1 LIDKHRQPVIIG
13 IGELCEQ
20 VPKDVTTASSP
31 LDLMEQA
38 SLAACRDSGIPD
50 KVIEALDVLAVVRTF
65 ADSTPMYPNPFG
77 RVNNYPRAVARR
89 IGAQPRAAIYTHA
102 GGNTPQALVTEFS
115 ERIAA
120 GDNSLVLLVGG
131 EAIGATKSALKADVK
146 LQWGDDTGGQ
156 IEDRGLGLDSII
168 DRQQIDNG
176 LATAPL
182 MYGLLENARRSAQG
196 NSREQYADEM
206 GKLFHAFTEV
216 AAQHPV
222 AAFPTAYSVGEL
234 IEVSDTN
241 PPISAPYTRHL
252 VAKDGVN
259 QAAAVVLTS
268 VARAQELGVPRDK
281 MVFPVTGS
289 NVHDRYLVQRP
300 NLASSEA
307 MRIAYQ
313 AVLESSGVSPD
324 EISLLDLYSCFPIA
338 VFNACEALGIDPLG
352 GRALTLT
359 GGLPFFG
366 GAGNNYSMH
375 SIVNVASQLRER
387 RTGYGLVG
395 ANGGVL
401 SKHAVGMYSAEPPEN
416 GWSSCDHKALQ
427 SLFYSDNCPEVDP
440 YASGPAVIETYS
452 IDYRK
457 GVPTRAYIVARTI
470 EGKRFIAHSD
480 PGDAE
485 TPQRM
490 HTDDPI
496 GHTVYVTSAGPG
508 TKFSYSRSTT
518 ASLVPK
524 RPGTLDAEYQYCK
537 IRRHGPVLE
546 VTINRPDN
554 RNCLNP
560 QANYELEGVFDL
572 YESAPELWV
581 AIITGSGDKAFC
593 AGNDLKATASGE
605 PIWVPDGGFGG
616 LTHRKS
622 RRKPVIAAVN
632 GLALG
637 GGMEIALACDLIVAS
652 SEAVF
657 ALPEV
662 KVGLIAGAGGIQR
675 LARQIPQKQA
685 LEMILLGENV
695 DAERARELGFVNW
708 VVEPEQLLDTAREIA
723 GRLAAV
729 SPTSVSCSMQLL
741 SETARMAD
749 TVEAV
754 RFPADAINRLLTSQD
769 MQEGVSA
776 FAQKRKPSWR
786 GK

>member
-1 LIDKHRQPVIIG
+1 MPSGFLKKQERAAEYRRYTLIDKHRQPVIIG
-13 IGELCEQ
+13 IGELCER
-20 VPKDVTTASSP
+20 VPKNVTTASSP

-131 EAIGATKSALKADVK
+131 EAIGTTKSAVKADVK

-196 NSREQYADEM
+196 NSREEYADEM
-206 GKLFHAFTEV
+206 GKLFQAFTEV

-222 AAFPTAYSVGEL
+222 AAFPKAYSVAEL

-268 VARAQELGVPRDK
+268 VARALELGVPRGK

-307 MRIAYQ
+307 MMIAYR
-313 AVLESSGVSPD
+313 AVLESSCVAPE

-395 ANGGVL
+395 ANGGIL

-427 SLFYSDNCPEVDP
+427 SLFDSEPCLEVDP
-440 YASGPAVIETYS
+440 HASGPAVIETYS
-452 IDYRK
+452 IDYKK
-457 GVPTRAYIVARTI
+457 GIPKKAYIVARTI

-490 HTDDPI
+490 HADDPI
-496 GHTVYVTSAGPG
+496 GKTVYVTSAGLG
-508 TKFSYSRSTT
+508 TRFSYSHSSA

-524 RPGTLDAEYQYCK
+524 R
-537 IRRHGPVLE
+537 VLE
-546 VTINRPDN
+546 QEN
-554 RNCLNP
+554 
-560 QANYELEGVFDL
+560 
-572 YESAPELWV
+572 S
-581 AIITGSGDKAFC
+581 
-593 AGNDLKATASGE
+593 
-605 PIWVPDGGFGG
+605 
-616 LTHRKS
+616 
-622 RRKPVIAAVN
+622 
-632 GLALG
+632 
-637 GGMEIALACDLIVAS
+637 LACDGDAAWQVLADFGNFL
-652 SEAVF
+652 AW
-657 ALPEV
+657 AT
-662 KVGLIAGAGGIQR
+662 GGAGTAR
-675 LARQIPQKQA
+675 LEGDGVGMTRHLDIP
-685 LEMILLGENV
+685 
-695 DAERARELGFVNW
+695 ELGLVSERLDRLDHASRTLAYSMVSETMAGMARYSATVQVITEGAGRCALRWRGDFEPLPGIESEEVENSLAGSYTLMSHGLEAFVN
-708 VVEPEQLLDTAREIA
+708 
-723 GRLAAV
+723 
-729 SPTSVSCSMQLL
+729 
-741 SETARMAD
+741 
-749 TVEAV
+749 
-754 RFPADAINRLLTSQD
+754 
-769 MQEGVSA
+769 
-776 FAQKRKPSWR
+776 AQA
-786 GK
+786 

>member
-1 LIDKHRQPVIIG
+1 MPSGHLKKQERAAEYRRYTLIDKHRQPVIIG

-89 IGAQPRAAIYTHA
+89 IGAQPHAAIYSHA

-120 GDNSLVLLVGG
+120 GDNSIVLLVGG
-131 EAIGATKSALKADVK
+131 EAIGTIKSALRAQIK

-182 MYGLLENARRSAQG
+182 MYGLLENARRSARG
-196 NSREQYADEM
+196 ISREQYTNEM
-206 GKLFHAFTEV
+206 GELFQAFTEV
-216 AAQHPV
+216 AARHPA
-222 AAFPTAYSVGEL
+222 AAFPKAYHGGEL
-234 IEVSDTN
+234 IEVGDTN
-241 PPISAPYTRHL
+241 PLISAPYTKHL

-268 VARAQELGVPRDK
+268 VARALELGVPREK

-307 MRIAYQ
+307 MRIAYR
-313 AVLESSGVSPD
+313 AVLESSGVAPE

-366 GAGNNYSMH
+366 GPGNNYSMH

-427 SLFYSDNCPEVDP
+427 SLFNSEPCPEVDP
-440 YASGPAVIETYS
+440 HASGPAVIETYS
-452 IDYRK
+452 IDYKK
-457 GVPTRAYIVARTI
+457 GIPKKAYIVARTI

-490 HTDDPI
+490 HADDPI
-496 GHTVYVTSAGPG
+496 GNTVYVTSAGPG
-508 TKFSYSRSTT
+508 TRFSY
-518 ASLVPK
+518 L
-524 RPGTLDAEYQYCK
+524 Q
-537 IRRHGPVLE
+537 
-546 VTINRPDN
+546 
-554 RNCLNP
+554 
-560 QANYELEGVFDL
+560 
-572 YESAPELWV
+572 
-581 AIITGSGDKAFC
+581 
-593 AGNDLKATASGE
+593 
-605 PIWVPDGGFGG
+605 
-616 LTHRKS
+616 
-622 RRKPVIAAVN
+622 
-632 GLALG
+632 
-637 GGMEIALACDLIVAS
+637 
-652 SEAVF
+652 
-657 ALPEV
+657 
-662 KVGLIAGAGGIQR
+662 
-675 LARQIPQKQA
+675 
-685 LEMILLGENV
+685 
-695 DAERARELGFVNW
+695 
-708 VVEPEQLLDTAREIA
+708 
-723 GRLAAV
+723 
-729 SPTSVSCSMQLL
+729 
-741 SETARMAD
+741 
-749 TVEAV
+749 
-754 RFPADAINRLLTSQD
+754 FP
-769 MQEGVSA
+769 
-776 FAQKRKPSWR
+776 PPP
-786 GK
+786 

>member
-1 LIDKHRQPVIIG
+1 MPSGFLKKQERAAEYRRYTLIDKHRQPVIIG

-20 VPKDVTTASSP
+20 VPKNVTTASSP

-131 EAIGATKSALKADVK
+131 EAIGTTKSAVKADVK

-182 MYGLLENARRSAQG
+182 MYCLLENARRSAQG
-196 NSREQYADEM
+196 NSREEYADEM
-206 GKLFHAFTEV
+206 GKLFQAFTEV

-222 AAFPTAYSVGEL
+222 AAFPKAYSVAEL

-268 VARAQELGVPRDK
+268 VARALELGVPRGK

-307 MRIAYQ
+307 MMIAYR
-313 AVLESSGVSPD
+313 AVLESSGVAPE
-324 EISLLDLYSCFPIA
+324 EISLLELYSCFPIA

-427 SLFYSDNCPEVDP
+427 SLFDSEPCLEVDQH
-440 YASGPAVIETYS
+440 AWGPAVIETYS

-457 GVPTRAYIVARTI
+457 GVPKKAYIVARTI

-490 HTDDPI
+490 HADDPI
-496 GHTVYVTSAGPG
+496 GKTVYVTSAGLG
-508 TKFSYSRSTT
+508 TRFSYSHSSA

-524 RPGTLDAEYQYCK
+524 R
-537 IRRHGPVLE
+537 VLE
-546 VTINRPDN
+546 QEN
-554 RNCLNP
+554 
-560 QANYELEGVFDL
+560 
-572 YESAPELWV
+572 S
-581 AIITGSGDKAFC
+581 
-593 AGNDLKATASGE
+593 
-605 PIWVPDGGFGG
+605 
-616 LTHRKS
+616 
-622 RRKPVIAAVN
+622 
-632 GLALG
+632 
-637 GGMEIALACDLIVAS
+637 LACDGDAAWQVLADFGNFL
-652 SEAVF
+652 AW
-657 ALPEV
+657 AT
-662 KVGLIAGAGGIQR
+662 GGAGTAR
-675 LARQIPQKQA
+675 LEGDGVGMTRHLDIP
-685 LEMILLGENV
+685 
-695 DAERARELGFVNW
+695 ELGLVSERLDRLDHASRTLAYSMVSETMAGMACYSATVQVITEGAGRCALRWRGDFEPLPGIESEEVENSLAGSYTLMSHGLEAFVN
-708 VVEPEQLLDTAREIA
+708 
-723 GRLAAV
+723 
-729 SPTSVSCSMQLL
+729 
-741 SETARMAD
+741 
-749 TVEAV
+749 
-754 RFPADAINRLLTSQD
+754 
-769 MQEGVSA
+769 
-776 FAQKRKPSWR
+776 AQA
-786 GK
+786 

>member
-1 LIDKHRQPVIIG
+1 MIDKHRQPVIIG

-38 SLAACRDSGIPD
+38 SLAACRDSGIGD

-65 ADSTPMYPNPFG
+65 ADSTPMYPSPFG

-89 IGAQPRAAIYTHA
+89 IGAQPRAAIYTHV

-115 ERIAA
+115 ERISA

-131 EAIGATKSALKADVK
+131 EAIGSTKSALKADVK

-156 IEDRGLGLDSII
+156 IEDRGLGVDGII

-182 MYGLLENARRSAQG
+182 MYGLLENARRSALG
-196 NSREQYADEM
+196 MSREQYANEM
-206 GKLFHAFTEV
+206 GELFQTFTEV

-222 AAFPTAYSVGEL
+222 AAFPKAHSGGEL
-234 IEVSDTN
+234 AEVSNAN
-241 PPISAPYTRHL
+241 PLISAPYTRHL

-268 VARAQELGVPRDK
+268 VGRALELGVPRGK

-307 MRIAYQ
+307 MMIAYR
-313 AVLESSGVSPD
+313 AVLESSCVAPE

-395 ANGGVL
+395 ANGGIL

-427 SLFYSDNCPEVDP
+427 SLFDSEPCLEVDP
-440 YASGPAVIETYS
+440 HASGPAVIETYS
-452 IDYRK
+452 IDYKK
-457 GVPTRAYIVARTI
+457 GIPKKAYIVARTI

-490 HTDDPI
+490 HADDPI
-496 GHTVYVTSAGPG
+496 GNTVYVTSAGLG
-508 TKFSYSRSTT
+508 TRFSYSQSTA

-524 RPGTLDAEYQYCK
+524 T
-537 IRRHGPVLE
+537 VLE
-546 VTINRPDN
+546 QEN
-554 RNCLNP
+554 
-560 QANYELEGVFDL
+560 
-572 YESAPELWV
+572 S
-581 AIITGSGDKAFC
+581 
-593 AGNDLKATASGE
+593 
-605 PIWVPDGGFGG
+605 
-616 LTHRKS
+616 
-622 RRKPVIAAVN
+622 
-632 GLALG
+632 
-637 GGMEIALACDLIVAS
+637 LACDSDAAWQVLADFGNFLAWATGGSGTARLEGEGVGMTRHLDIPGLGLVSERLDRLDHAS
-652 SEAVF
+652 RTLAYSMVSETMAGMARYSATVQ
-657 ALPEV
+657 V
-662 KVGLIAGAGGIQR
+662 ITDGAGRCCLRWRGDFEPLPGIDSEEVGNS
-675 LARQIPQKQA
+675 LAGSYTLMSQG
-685 LEMILLGENV
+685 LE
-695 DAERARELGFVNW
+695 AFVN
-708 VVEPEQLLDTAREIA
+708 
-723 GRLAAV
+723 
-729 SPTSVSCSMQLL
+729 
-741 SETARMAD
+741 
-749 TVEAV
+749 
-754 RFPADAINRLLTSQD
+754 
-769 MQEGVSA
+769 
-776 FAQKRKPSWR
+776 AQA
-786 GK
+786 

>member
-1 LIDKHRQPVIIG
+1 
-13 IGELCEQ
+13 
-20 VPKDVTTASSP
+20 
-31 LDLMEQA
+31 M
-38 SLAACRDSGIPD
+38 
-50 KVIEALDVLAVVRTF
+50 
-65 ADSTPMYPNPFG
+65 
-77 RVNNYPRAVARR
+77 
-89 IGAQPRAAIYTHA
+89 
-102 GGNTPQALVTEFS
+102 
-115 ERIAA
+115 
-120 GDNSLVLLVGG
+120 LVGG
-131 EAIGATKSALKADVK
+131 EAIGTTKAALKAGVK

-182 MYGLLENARRSAQG
+182 MYGLLENARRSARG
-196 NSREQYADEM
+196 ISREQYANEM
-206 GKLFHAFTEV
+206 GELFQAFTEV
-216 AAQHPV
+216 AAGHPV
-222 AAFPTAYSVGEL
+222 AAFPKEYSGGEL
-234 IEVSDTN
+234 TEVSDAN
-241 PPISAPYTRHL
+241 PLIAAPYTRHL

-268 VARAQELGVPRDK
+268 VARALALGVPRDK

-300 NLASSEA
+300 NLGSSEA
-307 MRIAYQ
+307 MRIAYR
-313 AVLESSGVSPD
+313 AVLESSGVAPE

-375 SIVNVASQLRER
+375 SIVNVVSQLRER

-401 SKHAVGMYSAEPPEN
+401 SKHAVGMYSVEPPEE
-416 GWSSCDHKALQ
+416 GWSSCDHKAMQ
-427 SLFYSDNCPEVDP
+427 SLFDSEPCPEIDP
-440 YASGPAVIETYS
+440 HASGPAVIETYS
-452 IDYRK
+452 IEYRK
-457 GVPTRAYIVARTI
+457 GIPKKAYIVARTLD
-470 EGKRFIAHSD
+470 GKRFIAHTDS
-480 PGDAE
+480 GDTE

-490 HTDDPI
+490 HADDPM
-496 GHTVYVTSAGPG
+496 GNTVYVTSAGPG
-508 TKFSYSRSTT
+508 TRFSYSRSTT

-524 RPGTLDAEYQYCK
+524 RPGTLDAEYQYCQIK
-537 IRRHGPVLE
+537 RHGSVLE
-546 VTINRPDN
+546 VTINRPDS

-560 QANYELEGVFDL
+560 QANHELDGVFDL
-572 YESAPELWV
+572 YESDPELWV
-581 AIITGSGDKAFC
+581 AIITGAGDKAFC

-605 PIWVPDGGFGG
+605 PIWVPEGGFGG

-662 KVGLIAGAGGIQR
+662 KVGMIAGAGGIQR

-708 VVEPEQLLDTAREIA
+708 VVEPDQVLATAREIA
-723 GRLAAV
+723 ARLAAV
-729 SPTSVSCSMQLL
+729 SPTSVSCSLQLL
-741 SETARMAD
+741 GETARMAD